1 MILGLKYASTQVVC
15 ALGTMRFMGI
25 STLLHVREQIGEQ
38 APLVFIMGMDAF
50 NQFSSWHEWQTILK
64 IAHLWVAHRP
74 GNRLPEDDTTEHQ
87 LLQQLQSP
95 ADALKHCP
103 SGKIHVHETTAL
115 DISATKLRQ
124 QIAEGITPRFLLPDA
139 VWAYIQQNTLYGYR
153 NDNQPND

>member
-1 MILGLKYASTQVVC
+1 MPSDDRCCEDQGIAPVGLSSVDVGPGCSNSLGNAGRNEPG
-15 ALGTMRFMGI
+15 AR
-25 STLLHVREQIGEQ
+25 R
-38 APLVFIMGMDAF
+38 LV
-50 NQFSSWHEWQTILK
+50 NQDG
-64 IAHLWVAHRP
+64 AHRP

-139 VWAYIQQNTLYGYR
+139 VWAYIRQNTLYGYR